1 MTTKQAL
8 VLEFIRMYIEMKGFS
23 PSLQDIAHG
32 VGLRSKWNI
41 HRIVHTLK
49 RMNHLTVG
57 TGFRAIK
64 VR

>member
-8 VLEFIRMYIEMKGFS
+8 VLEFIKIYIEMKGFS

-32 VGLRSKWNI
+32 VGLRSKGNI
-41 HRIVHTLK
+41 HRIVHALK
-49 RMNHLTVG
+49 RMNYLMVG

-64 VR
+64 VK

>member
-1 MTTKQAL
+1 
-8 VLEFIRMYIEMKGFS
+8 MKGFS

-32 VGLRSKWNI
+32 VGLRSKGNI